1 MLSGTEPLG
10 LTQALLVALSGFVVV
25 FLMLGTLAILIIIVS
40 KLLATLE
47 SNKKPVATV
56 ATKQITAPVV
66 APVQPVQ
73 DEDELVAVLVAAI
86 AEETNSSP
94 NSFRITNIQNR

>member
-1 MLSGTEPLG
+1 MLSGTEPLE
-10 LTQALLVALSGFVVV
+10 LSQALLVALSGFVTV

-40 KLLATLE
+40 KIVDAIE
-47 SNKKPVATV
+47 SKKKPVAV
-56 ATKQITAPVV
+56 ATKNVTAPAVV
-66 APVQPVQ
+66 SVQPAQ

-94 NSFRITNIQNR
+94 NSFRITNIQSR